1 MFKWPR
7 QHANYYSKYG
17 VDGARALAQEY
28 VRRSHYFFALWI
40 QSDDDDFHFEKRHFD
55 ECPEDPVF
63 LEWLCG
69 QPIDSD
75 AFARGS
81 DLHALRPLNP

>member
-1 MFKWPR
+1 MGQGLWHK
-7 QHANYYSKYG
+7 STS
-17 VDGARALAQEY
+17 VALI
-28 VRRSHYFFALWI
+28 VFSLWI